1 MKLIVFNEK
10 SGSHRVLPLRGLP
23 IVAMLLVLGFAVGGL
38 GLGID
43 QVINSDARAAQQLL
57 NRLSGSL
64 AAQHQTIQ
72 TLDRELTLNLEV
84 SAARI
89 ARLESRLLRL
99 DALGQRLSEYAALD
113 DEAFDFT
120 QPTGLGGP
128 SSAGVDAAAGFEQMI
143 EPTEAEL
150 KNRLALMG
158 ADLERRSD
166 QLAVIERV
174 LLRQQRI
181 DDASLFGKP
190 VAKGWVSSNYGMRT
204 DPFSGKRT
212 WHNGVD
218 IAGKAGVDVV
228 AIASGIVTFAGTKSG
243 YGKMVEINHGG
254 GVITRYGH
262 HESLTVSAGDLVKK
276 GQKIGG
282 MGSSGRSTG
291 PHVHYE
297 IYKNKRSVDPSIYL
311 HRLPRSRSG

>member
-57 NRLSGSL
+57 NRLSVSL

-128 SSAGVDAAAGFEQMI
+128 SSAGVEAAAGFEQMI

-150 KNRLALMG
+150 KTRLALMG

-262 HESLTVSAGDLVKK
+262 ESLAVSAGDLVKK

>member
-10 SGSHRVLPLRGLP
+10 SGSHWVLPLRGLP
-23 IVAMLLVLGFAVGGL
+23 IVAMLLVLGFAIGGL

-174 LLRQQRI
+174 LLRQQRV

-204 DPFSGKRT
+204 DPFSGKRA

-262 HESLTVSAGDLVKK
+262 HESLAVSAGDLVKK

-297 IYKNKRSVDPSIYL
+297 IHKNKRSIDPSIYI

>member
-10 SGSHRVLPLRGLP
+10 TGNHRVLPLRGLP
-23 IVAMLLVLGFAVGGL
+23 IGLMMLVIGLGVGGF
-38 GLGID
+38 GLMVD
-43 QVINSDARAAQQLL
+43 HVFNDDARKAQQLL
-57 NRLSGSL
+57 SSL
-64 AAQHQTIQ
+64 ASSLSAQRHKVQTF
-72 TLDRELTLNLEV
+72 DRELALNLEV

-113 DEAFDFT
+113 GEEFDFT

-128 SSAGVDAAAGFEQMI
+128 DSIGFEASREFEQSS
-143 EPTEAEL
+143 EPTEPDL
-150 KNRLALMG
+150 RHRLTAMS
-158 ADLERRSD
+158 ADIAWRAD

-174 LLRQQRI
+174 LLRQQRVEE
-181 DDASLFGKP
+181 ASLYGKP

-204 DPFSGKRT
+204 DPFSGKRA

-218 IAGKAGVDVV
+218 IAGVAGVDVV
-228 AIASGIVTFAGTKSG
+228 AIASGIVTFSGTKSG
-243 YGKMVEINHGG
+243 YGKMIEINHGG

-262 HESLTVSAGDLVKK
+262 HESLAVSVGELVKK

-297 IYKNKRSVDPSIYL
+297 IHKNKRSVDPSIYI
-311 HRLPRSRSG
+311 HRLPRPRSG

>member
-23 IVAMLLVLGFAVGGL
+23 VAIMLLVLSLAIAGL
-38 GLGID
+38 GLVID
-43 QVINSDARAAQQLL
+43 HMVNSDARAAQQLL
-57 NRLSGSL
+57 NRLGSAL
-64 AAQHQTIQ
+64 TAQGQAIQ
-72 TLDRELTLNLEV
+72 TFDRELSLNLEV

-113 DEAFDFT
+113 DEEFDFT

-128 SSAGVDAAAGFEQMI
+128 LSVGFEAKGGFEQLV
-143 EPTEAEL
+143 EPTEADL
-150 KNRLALMG
+150 RNRLALMN
-158 ADLERRSD
+158 ADIELRSD
-166 QLAVIERV
+166 HLAVIERV
-174 LLRQQRI
+174 LLRQQRV

-204 DPFSGKRT
+204 DPFSGKRA

-262 HESLTVSAGDLVKK
+262 HESLVVSAGELVKK

-297 IYKNKRSVDPSIYL
+297 IHKNKRSVDPSIYI
-311 HRLPRSRSG
+311 HRLPRS

>member
-1 MKLIVFNEK
+1 
-10 SGSHRVLPLRGLP
+10 
-23 IVAMLLVLGFAVGGL
+23 
-38 GLGID
+38 
-43 QVINSDARAAQQLL
+43 
-57 NRLSGSL
+57 
-64 AAQHQTIQ
+64 AQHRAIQ
-72 TLDRELTLNLEV
+72 TFDRELSLNLEV

-113 DEAFDFT
+113 DAEFDFT

-128 SSAGVDAAAGFEQMI
+128 SAVGLEAAAGFEQVI
-143 EPTEAEL
+143 EPTEADL
-150 KNRLALMG
+150 KNRLAFMS
-158 ADLERRSD
+158 ADIERRSD

-174 LLRQQRI
+174 LLRQQRV

-204 DPFSGKRT
+204 DPFSGKRA

-262 HESLTVSAGDLVKK
+262 HESLAVSAGDLVKK

-297 IYKNKRSVDPSIYL
+297 IHKNKRSIDPSIYI

>member
-1 MKLIVFNEK
+1 
-10 SGSHRVLPLRGLP
+10 VLPLRGLP

-128 SSAGVDAAAGFEQMI
+128 SSAGVEAAAGFEQMI

-150 KNRLALMG
+150 KTRLALMG

-262 HESLTVSAGDLVKK
+262 HESLAVSAGDLVKK

>member
-128 SSAGVDAAAGFEQMI
+128 SSAGVEAAAGFEQMI

-150 KNRLALMG
+150 KTRLALMG

-262 HESLTVSAGDLVKK
+262 HESLAVSAGDLVKK
-276 GQKIGG
+276 GQRIGG

>member
-57 NRLSGSL
+57 NRLSVSL

-128 SSAGVDAAAGFEQMI
+128 SSAGVEAAAGFEQMI

-262 HESLTVSAGDLVKK
+262 HESLAVSAGDLVKK

>member
-128 SSAGVDAAAGFEQMI
+128 SSAGVDAAAHFEQMI

-262 HESLTVSAGDLVKK
+262 HESLAVSAGDLVKK

>member
-64 AAQHQTIQ
+64 VAQHQTIQ

-262 HESLTVSAGDLVKK
+262 HESLAVSAGDLVKK

>member
-23 IVAMLLVLGFAVGGL
+23 IAVMLLILSFFVGGL
-38 GLGID
+38 GLVID
-43 QVINSDARAAQQLL
+43 HVVNSDARAAQQLL
-57 NRLSGSL
+57 SRLDSSL
-64 AAQHQTIQ
+64 GAQHRAIQ
-72 TLDRELTLNLEV
+72 TFDRELSLNLEV
-84 SAARI
+84 SAASI

-99 DALGQRLSEYAALD
+99 YALGQRLSDYAALD
-113 DEAFDFT
+113 DAEFDFT

-128 SSAGVDAAAGFEQMI
+128 SAVGLEAAAGFEQVI
-143 EPTEAEL
+143 EPTEADL
-150 KNRLALMG
+150 KNRLAVMS
-158 ADLERRSD
+158 ADIERRSD

-174 LLRQQRI
+174 LLRQQRV

-204 DPFSGKRT
+204 DPFSGKRA

-254 GVITRYGH
+254 GVITRYGN
-262 HESLTVSAGDLVKK
+262 HESLAVSAGDLVKK

-291 PHVHYE
+291 PHIHYE
-297 IYKNKRSVDPSIYL
+297 IHKNKRSIDPSIYI

>member
-57 NRLSGSL
+57 NRLSVSL

-128 SSAGVDAAAGFEQMI
+128 SSAGVEAAAGFEQMI

-150 KNRLALMG
+150 KTRLALMG

-262 HESLTVSAGDLVKK
+262 HESLAVSAGDLVKK

>member
-23 IVAMLLVLGFAVGGL
+23 IAVMLLILSFFVGGL
-38 GLGID
+38 GLVID
-43 QVINSDARAAQQLL
+43 HVVNSDARAAQQLL
-57 NRLSGSL
+57 SRLDSSL
-64 AAQHQTIQ
+64 GAQHRAIQ
-72 TLDRELTLNLEV
+72 TFDRELSLNLEV

-113 DEAFDFT
+113 DAEFDFT

-128 SSAGVDAAAGFEQMI
+128 SAVGLEAAAGFEQVI
-143 EPTEAEL
+143 EPTEADL
-150 KNRLALMG
+150 KNRLAFMS
-158 ADLERRSD
+158 ADIERRSD

-174 LLRQQRI
+174 LLRQQRV

-204 DPFSGKRT
+204 DPFSGKRA

-228 AIASGIVTFAGTKSG
+228 AIASGIVTFAGTKNG

-262 HESLTVSAGDLVKK
+262 HESLAVSAGDLVKK

-297 IYKNKRSVDPSIYL
+297 IHKNKRSIDPSIYI

>member
-64 AAQHQTIQ
+64 VAQHQTIQ

-128 SSAGVDAAAGFEQMI
+128 SSAGVEAAAGFEQMI

-150 KNRLALMG
+150 KTRLALMG

-262 HESLTVSAGDLVKK
+262 HESLAVSAGDLVKK

>member
-128 SSAGVDAAAGFEQMI
+128 SSAGVEAAAGFEQMI

-262 HESLTVSAGDLVKK
+262 HESLAVSAGDLVKK

>member
-1 MKLIVFNEK
+1 V
-10 SGSHRVLPLRGLP
+10 
-23 IVAMLLVLGFAVGGL
+23 
-38 GLGID
+38 
-43 QVINSDARAAQQLL
+43 
-57 NRLSGSL
+57 
-64 AAQHQTIQ
+64 
-72 TLDRELTLNLEV
+72 
-84 SAARI
+84 
-89 ARLESRLLRL
+89 
-99 DALGQRLSEYAALD
+99 
-113 DEAFDFT
+113 
-120 QPTGLGGP
+120 
-128 SSAGVDAAAGFEQMI
+128 I
-143 EPTEAEL
+143 EPTEADL
-150 KNRLALMG
+150 KNRLAVMS
-158 ADLERRSD
+158 ADIERRSD

-174 LLRQQRI
+174 LLRQQRV

-204 DPFSGKRT
+204 DPFSGKRA

-262 HESLTVSAGDLVKK
+262 HESLAVSAGDLVKK

-297 IYKNKRSVDPSIYL
+297 IHKNKRSIDPSIYI

>member
-262 HESLTVSAGDLVKK
+262 HESLAVSAGDLVKK

>member
-23 IVAMLLVLGFAVGGL
+23 VAIMLLVLSLAIAGL
-38 GLGID
+38 GLVID
-43 QVINSDARAAQQLL
+43 HMVNSDARAAQQLL
-57 NRLSGSL
+57 NRLGSAL
-64 AAQHQTIQ
+64 TAQGQAIQ
-72 TLDRELTLNLEV
+72 TFDRELSLNLEV

-113 DEAFDFT
+113 DEEFDFT

-128 SSAGVDAAAGFEQMI
+128 RSVGFEAKGGFEQLV
-143 EPTEAEL
+143 EPTEADL
-150 KNRLALMG
+150 RNRLALMN
-158 ADLERRSD
+158 ADIELRSD
-166 QLAVIERV
+166 HLAVIERV
-174 LLRQQRI
+174 LLRQQRV

-204 DPFSGKRT
+204 DPFSGKRA

-262 HESLTVSAGDLVKK
+262 HESLVVSAGELVKK

-297 IYKNKRSVDPSIYL
+297 IHKNKRSVDPSIYI
-311 HRLPRSRSG
+311 HRLPRS

>member
-1 MKLIVFNEK
+1 MKLIVVNEK
-10 SGSHRVLPLRGLP
+10 YGSHRVLPLQGLP
-23 IVAMLLVLGFAVGGL
+23 TVAMLLVLSFAVGGL
-38 GLGID
+38 GLVID
-43 QVINSDARAAQQLL
+43 HVMNSDARAAQQLL

-72 TLDRELTLNLEV
+72 TFSRDLTLNLEV

-113 DEAFDFT
+113 DEAFDLT

-128 SSAGVDAAAGFEQMI
+128 SSARFDAAAGFDQII

-150 KNRLALMG
+150 KNRLALMSI
-158 ADLERRSD
+158 DIERRSD

-204 DPFSGKRT
+204 DPFSGKPT

-218 IAGKAGVDVV
+218 IAGKAGVDVL
-228 AIASGIVTFAGTKSG
+228 AIASGIVTFAGAKSG

-262 HESLTVSAGDLVKK
+262 HESLAVSAGDLVKK

>member
-23 IVAMLLVLGFAVGGL
+23 IVAMLLVLGFSVGGL

-128 SSAGVDAAAGFEQMI
+128 SSAGVEAAAGFEQMI

-150 KNRLALMG
+150 KTRLALMG

-262 HESLTVSAGDLVKK
+262 HESLAVSAGDLVKK

>member
-23 IVAMLLVLGFAVGGL
+23 VAIMLLVLSLAIAGL
-38 GLGID
+38 GLVID
-43 QVINSDARAAQQLL
+43 HMVNSDARAAQQLL
-57 NRLSGSL
+57 NRLGSAL
-64 AAQHQTIQ
+64 TAQGQAIQ
-72 TLDRELTLNLEV
+72 TFDRELSLNLEV

-113 DEAFDFT
+113 DEEFDFT

-128 SSAGVDAAAGFEQMI
+128 RSVGFEAKGGFEQLV
-143 EPTEAEL
+143 EPTEADL
-150 KNRLALMG
+150 RNRLALMN
-158 ADLERRSD
+158 ADIELRSD
-166 QLAVIERV
+166 HLAVIERV
-174 LLRQQRI
+174 LLRQQRA

-204 DPFSGKRT
+204 DPFSGKRA

-262 HESLTVSAGDLVKK
+262 HESLVVSAGELVKK

-297 IYKNKRSVDPSIYL
+297 IHKNKRSVDPSIYI
-311 HRLPRSRSG
+311 HRLPRS

>member
-1 MKLIVFNEK
+1 M
-10 SGSHRVLPLRGLP
+10 
-23 IVAMLLVLGFAVGGL
+23 
-38 GLGID
+38 
-43 QVINSDARAAQQLL
+43 
-57 NRLSGSL
+57 
-64 AAQHQTIQ
+64 
-72 TLDRELTLNLEV
+72 
-84 SAARI
+84 
-89 ARLESRLLRL
+89 
-99 DALGQRLSEYAALD
+99 
-113 DEAFDFT
+113 
-120 QPTGLGGP
+120 GGP
-128 SSAGVDAAAGFEQMI
+128 SSAGVEAAAGFEQMI

-150 KNRLALMG
+150 KTRLALMG

-262 HESLTVSAGDLVKK
+262 HESLAVSAGDLVKK

>member
-23 IVAMLLVLGFAVGGL
+23 VVAMLLVLGFAVGGL

-128 SSAGVDAAAGFEQMI
+128 SSAGVEAAAGFEQMI

-150 KNRLALMG
+150 KTRLALMG

-262 HESLTVSAGDLVKK
+262 HESLAVSAGDLVKK

>member
-128 SSAGVDAAAGFEQMI
+128 SSAGVEAAAGFEQMI

-150 KNRLALMG
+150 KTRLALMG

-262 HESLTVSAGDLVKK
+262 HESLAVSAGDLVKK

>member
-128 SSAGVDAAAGFEQMI
+128 SSAGVEAAAGFEQMI

-150 KNRLALMG
+150 KKRLALMG

-262 HESLTVSAGDLVKK
+262 HESLAVSAGDLVKK